1 MDDLFPPTSARRA
14 VTPIIGLL
22 VGVLLA
28 GCSAAPAPRPPEPE
42 ASTSTPSAA
51 PAPDAIRKLDPAAL
65 AWQWFEAHTDVAAV
79 DVTKPDEDG
88 RTYTVGEA
96 VYSDADGDGLEDL
109 AVPIAQRDGN
119 GFREQWHIWL
129 AQADGTAVQV
139 PIPIAWTSRC
149 GDATESVTP
158 TAGGFTVHEYLREPV
173 IDDKVACSE
182 RGTFEVNRG
191 VGVLRDGEAVYP
203 VDLADPRGYGGVCPS
218 QQRTETGIT
227 KVWGSVGP
235 DQKATLSIDG
245 EEMYLIL
252 THPHTLTTGA
262 DPKRLAAVWP
272 RGGNSDQRTCVWI
285 DPVRSERSGE

>member
-1 MDDLFPPTSARRA
+1 MGNPIPATVARSALTSIVGLA
-14 VTPIIGLL
+14 VGC
-22 VGVLLA
+22 VLA
-28 GCSAAPAPRPPEPE
+28 GCSAAAPPAPQPE
-42 ASTSTPSAA
+42 ASASTASAG
-51 PAPDAIRKLDPAAL
+51 PAPDGIRTLDPAAL
-65 AWQWFEAHTDVAAV
+65 EWRWFEGHTDYAVV
-79 DVTKPDEDG
+79 DVTKPDDVG
-88 RTYTVGEA
+88 RTYTVGDA
-96 VYSDADGDGLEDL
+96 VFADADADGLEDL

-149 GDATESVTP
+149 GDDTESVTA
-158 TAGGFTVHEYLREPV
+158 TTGGFTVHEYLREPV

-182 RGTFEVNRG
+182 RGTFEVTRG
-191 VGVLRDGEAVYP
+191 VGVLHDGEALYP

-218 QQRTETGIT
+218 QQRTETGVT

-235 DQKATLSIDG
+235 DQRATLSIDG

-252 THPHTLTTGA
+252 THPHGLTSGA

-272 RGGNSDQRTCVWI
+272 RDGNSDDRICVWI